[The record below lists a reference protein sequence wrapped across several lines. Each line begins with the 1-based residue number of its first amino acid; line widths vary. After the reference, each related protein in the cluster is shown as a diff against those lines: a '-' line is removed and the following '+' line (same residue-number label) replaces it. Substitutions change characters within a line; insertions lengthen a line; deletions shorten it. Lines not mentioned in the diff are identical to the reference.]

1 MTRRFC
7 FALDLK
13 DDPDLIAEY
22 ERYHADV
29 WPDILA
35 SIHDA
40 GIDDMQIYRAG
51 NRLFMIM
58 EVSPGFSFEA
68 KAAADAANPRVQ
80 EWERLMWKLQ
90 QPLPIAAPG
99 EKWVRMDRIFALRE
113 GE

>member
-13 DDPDLIAEY
+13 DDPELIAEY

-35 SIHDA
+35 SIRDA
-40 GIDDMQIYRAG
+40 GIEAMEIFRAG

-68 KAAADAANPRVQ
+68 KAAADLSNPRVH
-80 EWERLMWKLQ
+80 EWEQLMWKFQ
-90 QPLPIAAPG
+90 QPLPFAAPG
-99 EKWVRMDRIFALRE
+99 EKWVRMDRIFALPAAE
-113 GE
+113 

>member
-29 WPDILA
+29 WPEILA
-35 SIHDA
+35 GIRDA
-40 GIDDMQIYRAG
+40 GIDEMEIYRAG

-58 EVSPGFSFEA
+58 EVSSGFSFEA
-68 KAAADAANPRVQ
+68 KAAADAANPRVR
-80 EWERLMWKLQ
+80 EWEQLMWRFQ
-90 QPLPIAAPG
+90 QPLPFAASG
-99 EKWVRMDRIFALRE
+99 EKWVRMDRIFTLPD
-113 GE
+113 GD